1 MVDAIF
7 ELNLILN
14 NMKKYF
20 LTITLAVFALTSV
33 VSAQTPGTPPAVE
46 EKKADP
52 NAAVINFEKDV
63 VDYGTINKGDEPLR
77 IITFTNNG
85 KSPLVITNCQ
95 GSCGCT
101 VPECPK
107 DPIMPGETGELKVRY
122 DTKRVGNFNKTVTVK
137 SNASNDVVYLK
148 IKGNVLDVKKP
159 DAFPEKEGSGPTSK

>member
-1 MVDAIF
+1 
-7 ELNLILN
+7 
-14 NMKKYF
+14 MKKYF
-20 LTITLAVFALTSV
+20 LTLAMAVFTLTSV
-33 VSAQTPGTPPAVE
+33 VSAQNAGTPPVEE

-52 NAAVINFEKDV
+52 NAAVIKFETKEI
-63 VDYGTINKGDEPLR
+63 DYGTINKGDEPLR
-77 IITFTNNG
+77 IIKFTNTG

-107 DPIMPGETGELKVRY
+107 DPIMPGETGILKVRY

-148 IKGNVLDVKKP
+148 IKGNVLDVKTP
-159 DAFPEKEGSGPTSK
+159 DAFPAKNVDGPTTN

>member
-1 MVDAIF
+1 
-7 ELNLILN
+7 
-14 NMKKYF
+14 MKKYF
-20 LTITLAVFALTSV
+20 LTLTMAVFGLTSV
-33 VSAQTPGTPPAVE
+33 VSAQTAVEAPVVEE
-46 EKKADP
+46 EKKDP
-52 NAAVINFEKDV
+52 NAAIIKFEKDI

-77 IITFTNNG
+77 VIKFTNTG

-107 DPIMPGETGELKVRY
+107 DPLMPGESGELKVRY

-159 DAFPEKEGSGPTSK
+159 DAFPAKKTDGPTTK

>member
-1 MVDAIF
+1 
-7 ELNLILN
+7 
-14 NMKKYF
+14 MKKYF
-20 LTITLAVFALTSV
+20 LTLAMAVFTLTGV
-33 VSAQTPGTPPAVE
+33 VSAQTAGTPPAE
-46 EKKADP
+46 AEKKADP
-52 NAAVINFEKDV
+52 NAAVIKFEKDV

-77 IITFTNNG
+77 IIKFTNTG

-148 IKGNVLDVKKP
+148 IKGNVLDVKTP
-159 DAFPEKEGSGPTSK
+159 DAFPVKNADGPTTN

>member
-1 MVDAIF
+1 M
-7 ELNLILN
+7 
-14 NMKKYF
+14 
-20 LTITLAVFALTSV
+20 AVFTVTSV
-33 VSAQTPGTPPAVE
+33 VTAQTAGTPPAAE

-52 NAAVINFEKDV
+52 NAAVISFEKDE

-77 IITFTNNG
+77 LIKFTNTG

-107 DPIMPGETGELKVRY
+107 DPVMPGQSAELKVRY

-159 DAFPEKEGSGPTSK
+159 DVFPAKDAGGPTSK

>member
-1 MVDAIF
+1 
-7 ELNLILN
+7 
-14 NMKKYF
+14 MKKH
-20 LTITLAVFALTSV
+20 LMTLAIAVFTLTS
-33 VSAQTPGTPPAVE
+33 VSAQTPAAAPAVEE

-52 NAAVINFEKDV
+52 NAAVIKFEKDI

-77 IITFTNNG
+77 IIAFTNTG

-107 DPIMPGETGELKVRY
+107 EPVMPGESGELKVRY

-159 DAFPEKEGSGPTSK
+159 DTFPAKDAEGPTSK

>member
-1 MVDAIF
+1 
-7 ELNLILN
+7 
-14 NMKKYF
+14 MKKYF
-20 LTITLAVFALTSV
+20 LTLTMAVFTLTGV
-33 VSAQTPGTPPAVE
+33 VSAQTAGTPPPVE

-52 NAAVINFEKDV
+52 NAAVIAFTQDV
-63 VDYGTINKGDEPLR
+63 IDYGTINKGDDPLR
-77 IITFTNNG
+77 IIKFTNNG

-107 DPIMPGETGELKVRY
+107 DPVMPGETAELKVRY

-148 IKGNVLDVKKP
+148 IKGNVLDVKTP
-159 DAFPEKEGSGPTSK
+159 DAFPVKNPNGPTSN